1 MSLELKQA
9 EIAEL
14 EAQNAKRNIVTLTSA
29 LLGVAIGYFVFT
41 NTKSKR
47 ADFFKYLIGGGLVFG
62 VGYRLLTQKKTKRR
76 KEAIEKKTASLE
88 QGYVKPAV
96 ASVDSGAAPTTVVD
110 LGAPTTSSSEI
121 NKPTGNPDR
130 PHPVNPNVL
139 KPAVIYKN

>member
-1 MSLELKQA
+1 MSQEIKQSEITELQ
-9 EIAEL
+9 
-14 EAQNAKRNIVTLTSA
+14 AQNAKRNIVTLTSA
-29 LLGVAIGYFVFT
+29 LLGVAVGYFVFT

-62 VGYRLLTQKKTKRR
+62 VGYRLLTQKKTTRR
-76 KEAIEKKTASLE
+76 KEAIKKKTASLE
-88 QGYVKPAV
+88 QGYLKPAV
-96 ASVDSGAAPTTVVD
+96 ATVDSGAAQTTVVD
-110 LGAPTTSSSEI
+110 LGASTTSSTEI

>member
-1 MSLELKQA
+1 MSLEVKQA
-9 EIAEL
+9 EIDEL
-14 EAQNAKRNIVTLTSA
+14 EAQNAKRNLVTLTSA
-29 LLGVAIGYFVFT
+29 LVGVAVGYYVFK

-47 ADFFKYLIGGGLVFG
+47 SDFIKYLIGGALVFG
-62 VGYRLLTQKKTKRR
+62 GGYRLLTQKKTKRR
-76 KEAIEKKTASLE
+76 KEAIKKKTASLE

-96 ASVDSGAAPTTVVD
+96 ATGNFNEAPTTVVN